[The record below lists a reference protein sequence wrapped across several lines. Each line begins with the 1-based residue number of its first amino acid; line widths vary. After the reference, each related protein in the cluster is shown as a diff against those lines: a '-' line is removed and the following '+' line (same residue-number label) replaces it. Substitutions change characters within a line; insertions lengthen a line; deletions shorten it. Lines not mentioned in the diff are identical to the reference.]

1 MPIPP
6 PVKAVL
12 RKDLLLGGGAGA
24 LLCALIAGAA
34 LSVGP
39 LFGFDWGSGDQP
51 AATAGPALRLPAIP
65 DIPPPGA
72 QTPRITGPRVVSQ
85 RTQPVTGPAR
95 RAAATPA
102 LAPSVVGRRPQLT
115 TTPAPPPTG
124 PAATRAPAQ
133 PNDTPTVPGVPGLA
147 PAPAA
152 PAAAAPVAATPAAA
166 IPATPAPVPAAR
178 SMRLSVASVAVTAAA
193 DGAPEVALGL
203 SIDRAAAS
211 AAGPDQVTVR
221 LRPQLPGRA
230 GAAAANAPL
239 ALQANL
245 DVVDAI
251 DGGNVPGDGTAALAM
266 RVRMTI
272 ASMGATT
279 GTAPTVADA
288 GAGDGQS
295 NVIAVSVPL
304 AAFADPGH
312 QPGPPTGG
320 GDEGTPPPPADSGT
334 PAPPTEIVLN
344 IAPATDAG
352 AQPQADT
359 AAVPTPDVPA
369 ARGQDVPAQVPV
381 TVVVDAAPAP

>member
-24 LLCALIAGAA
+24 LLCALVAGAA
-34 LSVGP
+34 LSVGS

-115 TTPAPPPTG
+115 TTPAPTPTG

-193 DGAPEVALGL
+193 GGAPEFALGL
-203 SIDRAAAS
+203 SLDRAAAS

-239 ALQANL
+239 ALQAHL
-245 DVVDAI
+245 DVIDAI
-251 DGGNVPGDGTAALAM
+251 DGGNVPGDGSAALAM
-266 RVRMTI
+266 RGRMTI
-272 ASMGATT
+272 ASISGTAT
-279 GTAPTVADA
+279 GTTPTVADA

-304 AAFADPGH
+304 AAFADPDH
-312 QPGPPTGG
+312 ESGPPAGGGG
-320 GDEGTPPPPADSGT
+320 GDDTPSPPADPGT
-334 PAPPTEIVLN
+334 PAAPTEVVLN
-344 IAPATDAG
+344 IAPATDPG

-369 ARGQDVPAQVPV
+369 APGEQDVPAQVPV
-381 TVVVDAAPAP
+381 TVVVD